1 MKIRLTPAFVKK
13 AAAELGAERTV
24 YWDEG
29 LQGFGLMVMAS
40 GSRSYVVQY
49 RNARRQ
55 SRRMTLNSVLKLE
68 AAKKQA
74 MGILSAAAKGADPL
88 AERKVVAG
96 AATNTLKAVGD
107 RYLSREGKGLRSI
120 DQRRD
125 HLERLVYPKLGNLQV
140 EDVTRK
146 KIVNLLDKIEDD
158 SGPVMADAV
167 LATIRRLLAWHA
179 GRSDD
184 FRSPIVRG
192 MARSKPHERR
202 RQRKLDDDE
211 IRAVWEASHQGSGPF
226 GAMVRFILLTATRR
240 NEAADLQR
248 SELTGPVWLIPGS
261 RHKSKRDCH
270 LPLSADAVAHLDTIP
285 RVGRKSATGFVFT
298 TDGKRGIRGFS
309 KFKKQ
314 FDKDCG
320 VTGWTIH
327 DLRRTA
333 RSLMSRAG
341 VDPDHAERA
350 LGHVITG
357 VRGTYDVHEFQDEK
371 LAAFEALAGQIR
383 RILNPVENVV
393 SPRGSAQ

>member
-1 MKIRLTPAFVKK
+1 MKIKLTPAFVKD
-13 AAAELGAERTV
+13 ASAEPGAERTV
-24 YWDEG
+24 YWDES

-49 RNARRQ
+49 RNTRRQ

-68 AAKKQA
+68 AARKEA

-88 AERKVVAG
+88 AERKVAAA
-96 AATNTLKAVGD
+96 AATNTLRAIGD
-107 RYLSREGKGLRSI
+107 AYLAREGKRLRSI
-120 DQRRD
+120 EQRRD
-125 HLERLVYPKLGNLQV
+125 HLERLVYPKLGSLQV

-146 KIVNLLDKIEDD
+146 KIVNLLDKIEDE

-202 RQRKLDDDE
+202 RQRKLDDAE
-211 IRAVWEASHQGSGPF
+211 IRKVWEAAHQGSGPF
-226 GAMVRFILLTATRR
+226 GAMLRFVLLTATRR
-240 NEAADLQR
+240 NEAADIQR
-248 SELTGPVWLIPGS
+248 SEISGSDWLIPGS
-261 RHKSKRDCH
+261 RHKSKRDFL
-270 LPLSADAVAHLDTIP
+270 LPLSADAAAHLDTIP

-298 TDGKRGIRGFS
+298 TDGRRGIRGFS

-314 FDKDCG
+314 FDANCG

-333 RSLMSRAG
+333 RTLMSRAG

-350 LGHVITG
+350 MGHVIPG
-357 VRGTYDVHEFQDEK
+357 IRGTYDVHEFRAEK

-383 RILNPVENVV
+383 RILNPV
-393 SPRGSAQ
+393 PGGDA